1 MDANRMRENKN
12 LVMLGLIGS
21 TKSTNKLN
29 QKPNFIGRGPLKLHK
44 IQLTYFWDEKKR
56 RDLSLNTSLQF

>member
-1 MDANRMRENKN
+1 
-12 LVMLGLIGS
+12 MLGLIGS